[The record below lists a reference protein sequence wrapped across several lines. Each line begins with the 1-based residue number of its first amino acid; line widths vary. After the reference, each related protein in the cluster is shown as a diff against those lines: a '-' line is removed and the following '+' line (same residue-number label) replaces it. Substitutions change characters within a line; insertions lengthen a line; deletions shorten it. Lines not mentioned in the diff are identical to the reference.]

1 MVMVIYFNIYRERE
15 REREIF
21 LKLKKKKKNLLS
33 ILRQTRII
41 GRRMIKEMFSAYL
54 ALDMSSW
61 ALEVDGRAGIA
72 PFFVVQIAPHAF
84 ANVRASLSFASSYA
98 EVTKLS

>member
-1 MVMVIYFNIYRERE
+1 MVMVIYFNIYTQRE

-21 LKLKKKKKNLLS
+21 LKLKKKNLLS

-41 GRRMIKEMFSAYL
+41 RRRMIKEMFSAYL

>member
-1 MVMVIYFNIYRERE
+1 
-15 REREIF
+15 
-21 LKLKKKKKNLLS
+21 
-33 ILRQTRII
+33 
-41 GRRMIKEMFSAYL
+41 MIKEMFSAYL

-61 ALEVDGRAGIA
+61 ALEMDGRAGIA